1 MQTPG
6 MQMIR
11 SPTTVRPRRVER
23 RGLTLLVLLLASA
36 ACRTASPPPAIQTI
50 RIASGQSGGVFYPLG
65 QALARIYTTRIPN
78 LRGSAEPTV
87 GSVFN
92 VQQVLLGNADLA
104 FTQSDIAYLSYQ
116 QPADSAPEPRHRL
129 RGIAVLNVN
138 ILHILGRGDVVRS
151 VEDLRGRHVGLGA
164 TGSGTEVAARI
175 VVEGHRLRYADLKAE
190 FLPFSDVA
198 SRLRDGTLDAGFVAA
213 SYPAAAITAAT
224 ASPDVH
230 LVPISRQTMRR
241 IRAEYPFLKP
251 SVIPSHTYAGQNT
264 DIETVGVDNLLVCRE
279 DLGEELV
286 YQLTKTFFAAL
297 PELARVHA
305 AAMLIDPEEALATPI
320 PLHAGAARYYR
331 EREILQ

>member
-1 MQTPG
+1 MQHPG
-6 MQMIR
+6 RHMKR
-11 SPTTVRPRRVER
+11 ARTTGRR
-23 RGLTLLVLLLASA
+23 LADALSAAFLLCAAA
-36 ACRTASPPPAIQTI
+36 ACRTAPAPAPVQTI
-50 RIASGQSGGVFYPLG
+50 LIASGQAGGVFYPLG
-65 QALARIYTTRIPN
+65 QALARIYSAGIPGVRA
-78 LRGSAEPTV
+78 LAEPTV

-92 VQQVLLGNADLA
+92 VRQVQLGKADLA

-116 QPADSAPEPRHRL
+116 QPSDAAAAPKHKL

-138 ILHILGRGDVVRS
+138 ILHILGRGAVVRS

-164 TGSGTEVAARI
+164 AGSGTEVAARI
-175 VVEGHRLRYADLKAE
+175 VVEGHRLQYGDLKAE

-198 SRLRDGTLDAGFVAA
+198 SRLRDGTLDAGFVAV

-230 LVPISRQTMRR
+230 LVPITREVMQR
-241 IRAEYPFLKP
+241 IRGQYPFLKP
-251 SVIPSHTYAGQNT
+251 TVIPSHTYAGQNT

-279 DLGEELV
+279 DLSEELV
-286 YQLTKTFFAAL
+286 YQLTKAFFAAL

-305 AAMLIDPEEALATPI
+305 AAMLIDPEQALATPI

>member
-1 MQTPG
+1 MTQA
-6 MQMIR
+6 R
-11 SPTTVRPRRVER
+11 ATTCRPRRAEVWIA
-23 RGLTLLVLLLASA
+23 LLLVLAGA
-36 ACRTASPPPAIQTI
+36 GCRTAAAPVPIQ
-50 RIASGQSGGVFYPLG
+50 RLVIASGQSGGVFYPLG
-65 QALARIYTTRIPN
+65 QALARNYAAAIPG
-78 LRGSAEPTV
+78 LRVIAEPTV

-92 VQQVLLGNADLA
+92 VRQLQLGKADLA
-104 FTQSDIAYLSYQ
+104 FTQSDSAYLSYQ
-116 QPADSAPEPRHRL
+116 QPADPAQPPYHKL

-138 ILHILGRGDVVRS
+138 ILHILGRGPLVRT

-198 SRLRDGTLDAGFVAA
+198 SRLRGGTLDGGFVAA

-230 LVPISRQTMRR
+230 LMPITREAVRR
-241 IRAEYPFLKP
+241 IRAQYPFLKP
-251 SVIPSHTYAGQNT
+251 TVIPRGTYAGQNT

-279 DLGEELV
+279 DLSEELV
-286 YQLTKTFFAAL
+286 YQLTKAFFAAL
-297 PELARVHA
+297 PELARAHA
-305 AAMLIDPEEALATPI
+305 AAMLIDPEQALATPI

>member
-1 MQTPG
+1 MQSQG
-6 MQMIR
+6 RFI
-11 SPTTVRPRRVER
+11 SPAPATCRRR
-23 RGLTLLVLLLASA
+23 RAETIALLLLLVAAA
-36 ACRTASPPPAIQTI
+36 ACRARPKPAAIQAI
-50 RIASGQSGGVFYPLG
+50 VIASGQAGGVFYPLG
-65 QALARIYTTRIPN
+65 LALARIYSEGIPG
-78 LRGSAEPTV
+78 LRASAESTV

-92 VQQVLLGNADLA
+92 VQQVQLGKADLA

-116 QPADSAPEPRHRL
+116 QPTDPGHAPYHKL
-129 RGIAVLNVN
+129 RGVAVLNVN
-138 ILHILGRGDVVRS
+138 ILHILARGAVVQ

-175 VVEGHRLRYADLKAE
+175 VVEGHGLRYADLKAE

-213 SYPAAAITAAT
+213 SYPAEAIIAAT
-224 ASPDVH
+224 GSPDVH
-230 LVPISRQTMRR
+230 LVPITRDAVRR
-241 IRAEYPFLKP
+241 IRRQYPFLKP
-251 SVIPSHTYAGQNT
+251 MLIPKHTYPGQTT

-279 DLGEELV
+279 DMSEELV
-286 YQLTKTFFAAL
+286 YQLTKAFFAAL

-305 AAMLIDPEEALATPI
+305 AAMLIDSEQALATPI